1 MTATAHPIRLFVYG
15 TLKRGQANHAR
26 FCAKATDIVPAVT
39 WGRLCALDLGF
50 PALEVP
56 PGQTLAGGTDDPLAD
71 EATQTSSPE
80 VRFDR
85 PEGDW
90 DLIEG
95 GLMTFADP
103 GRDLPP
109 IDGLEGFRPAG
120 HSLDRRVLV
129 AARWDHEIITAWTY
143 AGVGLRDRGVRVLRW
158 PEKAPSG

>member
-1 MTATAHPIRLFVYG
+1 MKKRLPVN
-15 TLKRGQANHAR
+15 TLGILRPVPGSISREIA
-26 FCAKATDIVPAVT
+26 PAVT
-39 WGRLCALDLGF
+39 WGRLCALDLGYL
-50 PALEVP
+50 ALEVP

-71 EATQTSSPE
+71 AATQASSPE

-120 HSLDRRVLV
+120 HCLYRRVLV
-129 AARWDHEIITAWTY
+129 AARWDHEIITAWSY
-143 AGVGLRDRGVRVLRW
+143 AGVGLREGGGRVLRR
-158 PEKAPSG
+158 PEKGGSG

>member
-1 MTATAHPIRLFVYG
+1 MTGNRFNELHRALCGNFDFFTNS
-15 TLKRGQANHAR
+15 QAG
-26 FCAKATDIVPAVT
+26 
-39 WGRLCALDLGF
+39 W
-50 PALEVP
+50 
-56 PGQTLAGGTDDPLAD
+56 
-71 EATQTSSPE
+71 PE

-109 IDGLEGFRPAG
+109 TDELEAFRPAG
-120 HSLDRRVLV
+120 HCLYRQVLV

-143 AGVGLRDRGVRVLRW
+143 AGVGLRDRGVSVCLVAQRSQPAADKPRPLRR
-158 PEKAPSG
+158 PQIPYRRYGNPPAPVQTSCICVWCEPQAQQHRRLRST